1 MLALTLGM
9 CTCIINLELISGQ
22 NTCFSIQGGQEYRVE
37 YMFSGVNETN
47 GEFRLMRGDQ
57 IMLYVTNRTEYNEL
71 IMIPEGLIDL
81 CFSPG
86 DSANKMLSID
96 FFPSTD
102 AVKSLIT
109 THDLKAIYSEL
120 NRLQGE
126 LQETFRNQQF
136 QAERDFVHRNVLES
150 TENHI
155 KWLGVLK
162 VFLLLGSA
170 LVQLWIM
177 KGFLRNKVQPYEPVS

>member
-1 MLALTLGM
+1 MLSRISVLALTLGM
-9 CTCIINLELISGQ
+9 CTCTINLELIS
-22 NTCFSIQGGQEYRVE
+22 
-37 YMFSGVNETN
+37 
-47 GEFRLMRGDQ
+47 
-57 IMLYVTNRTEYNEL
+57 
-71 IMIPEGLIDL
+71 LIDL

-155 KWLGVLK
+155 KWLGVLR

-177 KGFLRNKVQPYEPVS
+177 KEFLRNKVQPYEPVS

>member
-1 MLALTLGM
+1 MP
-9 CTCIINLELISGQ
+9 
-22 NTCFSIQGGQEYRVE
+22 QGIV
-37 YMFSGVNETN
+37 
-47 GEFRLMRGDQ
+47 
-57 IMLYVTNRTEYNEL
+57 
-71 IMIPEGLIDL
+71 DL

-86 DSANKMLSID
+86 DSANKFLSID
-96 FFPSTD
+96 FFPSSD
-102 AVKSLIT
+102 PVKSLISKQ
-109 THDLKAIYSEL
+109 DLKTIYSEL
-120 NRLQGE
+120 NQLQAA
-126 LQETFRNQQF
+126 LQETYRNQQF

-177 KGFLRNKVQPYEPVS
+177 KGFLKNKSQPYEPVS